1 MKGSKKMKKVKKLT
15 IILTIVLLSLIS
27 FIGIYVEEQN
37 IMKNIVKEYDL
48 GMNLAGYRE
57 IRMAVAKDQEVTSE
71 KVEQVKKLLEK
82 RLEQLGAEDY
92 LLKVDYVTGEI
103 VLELEENTSTDRI
116 VADIYTAGE
125 LKMVDSEDTTKV
137 FMTNEDIKA
146 VSVKYS
152 TTEAGTGIY
161 LDLEFT
167 EEGSKKIEDLSTN
180 AYKTIEKKEE
190 TEGTTEAKDENAEDT
205 AETESEEKKE
215 EEVKQPKLM
224 LMIDGTELVSSSFDF
239 PITTGR
245 LQLSLNS
252 GTTDEAEIQQAVNSG
267 LAIAGILNNGPL
279 PIKYELSAN
288 TYVYSEITD
297 TIKNTF
303 VIAIVVIILVALTVL
318 VIKYKMSA
326 VLAGISYIGFIAL
339 YLLVLRYANVVISLE
354 GIAGILIILI
364 INYLSIR
371 KLLEKSAILEAYK
384 ELGIQFIP
392 VIILI
397 IAFSFIGWT
406 NIASFGMT
414 MFWGLILTVIYH
426 AIVTKGLLEK

>member
-1 MKGSKKMKKVKKLT
+1 MKKVKKLT
-15 IILTIVLLSLIS
+15 IILAIVLLSLIS

-48 GMNLAGYRE
+48 GMNLSGYRE
-57 IRMAVAKDQEVTSE
+57 IRMTAKKDQEITSE
-71 KVEQVKKLLEK
+71 KVEEVKGLIKK
-82 RLEQLGAEDY
+82 RFKQLGAEDY
-92 LLKVDYVTGEI
+92 LFKVDYTTGEM
-103 VLELEENTSTDRI
+103 VLELEENNSTDRI

-137 FMTNEDIKA
+137 HMTNNDVKS

-152 TTEAGTGIY
+152 ATETGTGIY

-167 EEGSKKIEDLSTN
+167 EEGAKKIEDLSSN
-180 AYKTIEKKEE
+180 AYKTIEKEEKTE
-190 TEGTTEAKDENAEDT
+190 TEKSETETTTEG
-205 AETESEEKKE
+205 EEKK

-224 LMIDGTELVSSSFDF
+224 LMIDDSELVSSSFDF

-252 GTTDEAEIQQAVNSG
+252 GTTDEAEIQEAENSG

-279 PIKYELSAN
+279 PIKYQLDAN
-288 TYVYSEITD
+288 TYVYSEITN
-297 TIKNTF
+297 TMKNIF
-303 VIAIVVIILVALTVL
+303 AIAMAVIILIALVVL

-326 VLAGISYIGFIAL
+326 VLAAISYIGFIAL

-354 GIAGILIILI
+354 GVAGIIIILI
-364 INYLSIR
+364 INYLLLR
-371 KLLEKSAILEAYK
+371 KLLQTSSVLEAYK
-384 ELGIQFIP
+384 EIAIQLIP
-392 VIILI
+392 VIVVI
-397 IAFSFIGWT
+397 IAFSFIRWT

-414 MFWGLILTVIYH
+414 MFWGFILTAIYNV
-426 AIVTKGLLEK
+426 IVTKVLIEK